1 MSVMV
6 KQGFLNLAAEEQ
18 NRVVEA
24 ALEEFANND
33 YENASLNNIISRA
46 GISKGSMY
54 HYFAGKE
61 DLYLYLV
68 QCALKI
74 KSQFLSKAL
83 AESVLPLSEMSFF
96 ENLEFQ
102 ILASID
108 FAVQHYRQHQLGLRL
123 QSMVEGPLKE
133 KLVGD
138 LNRAFEDYVK
148 EMVENAIE
156 KGEIRDDFDHN
167 FVIRILKFTL
177 MRFTEI
183 YPDFLEFTT
192 ADSESLKDEARKL
205 SLFLK
210 KGLQKRNAEVEA

>member
-1 MSVMV
+1 MV

-24 ALEEFANND
+24 ALEEFANKD
-33 YENASLNNIISRA
+33 YEAASLNNIISRA

-68 QCALKI
+68 QCVLEI
-74 KSQFLSKAL
+74 KSQFLSQAL
-83 AESVLPLSEMSFF
+83 AESGRPLSEMSFF

-108 FAVQHYRQHQLGLRL
+108 FALQHYRQHQLGLRL
-123 QSMVEGPLKE
+123 QSMVEGSLKE

-138 LNRAFEDYVK
+138 LNRAFEGYVK

-156 KGEIRDDFDHN
+156 KGEIRDDFDYN

-183 YPDFLEFTT
+183 YPDYLEFTT
-192 ADSESLKDEARKL
+192 ADSECLKEEARKL

-210 KGLQKRNAEVEA
+210 KGLQKRSAEVEA

>member
-1 MSVMV
+1 MV

-33 YENASLNNIISRA
+33 YENASLNNIISKA

-123 QSMVEGPLKE
+123 L
-133 KLVGD
+133 
-138 LNRAFEDYVK
+138 
-148 EMVENAIE
+148 
-156 KGEIRDDFDHN
+156 
-167 FVIRILKFTL
+167 
-177 MRFTEI
+177 
-183 YPDFLEFTT
+183 
-192 ADSESLKDEARKL
+192 
-205 SLFLK
+205 
-210 KGLQKRNAEVEA
+210 